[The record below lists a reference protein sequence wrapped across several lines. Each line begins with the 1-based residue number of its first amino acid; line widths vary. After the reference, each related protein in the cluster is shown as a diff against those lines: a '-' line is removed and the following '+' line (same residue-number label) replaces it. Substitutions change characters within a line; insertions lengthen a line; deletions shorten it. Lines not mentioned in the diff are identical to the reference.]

1 MVVVVLWGCYGHAL
15 VPEGAQLMLHALVAR
30 LCGGCL
36 HCGLA
41 QPLHGHCRVVDAL
54 VARLCGG
61 CLHCGLVQPLHG
73 HWRVVDALV
82 ALRYGGCLH
91 CGLVQPL
98 HGHWRVV
105 DALVALCYG
114 GCLHCGLKQPLH
126 GHRRVVDALVGSRY
140 GDGYVA
146 DALDEQGLGG
156 GCVEPLHGGDRWCDD
171 ALGWVQYGGETP
183 LLLACLWFVLGG
195 GDELGLVLMYFFS

>member
-1 MVVVVLWGCYGHAL
+1 MVVVVVVLWGCYGHAL

-36 HCGLA
+36 HCGL
-41 QPLHGHCRVVDAL
+41 
-54 VARLCGG
+54 
-61 CLHCGLVQPLHG
+61 VQPLHG

-82 ALRYGGCLH
+82 ALR
-91 CGLVQPL
+91 
-98 HGHWRVV
+98 
-105 DALVALCYG
+105 YG

-156 GCVEPLHGGDRWCDD
+156 GCVEPLHGGAKYRC
-171 ALGWVQYGGETP
+171 GECP
-183 LLLACLWFVLGG
+183 
-195 GDELGLVLMYFFS
+195 

>member
-1 MVVVVLWGCYGHAL
+1 MVVVLWVEMDVQWGCYGHAL
-15 VPEGAQLMLHALVAR
+15 VPEGAQPMLH
-30 LCGGCL
+30 
-36 HCGLA
+36 
-41 QPLHGHCRVVDAL
+41 AL

-73 HWRVVDALV
+73 H
-82 ALRYGGCLH
+82 C
-91 CGLVQPL
+91 
-98 HGHWRVV
+98 RVV

-126 GHRRVVDALVGSRY
+126 GHCRVVDALVGSLY
-140 GDGYVA
+140 GDGCV
-146 DALDEQGLGG
+146 ALDEQGLGR